1 MQHKVVITGA
11 TGMVGKGVLLECLDS
26 SKVAIVLAI
35 NRTTLNIK
43 HQKLKEILIDD
54 FFNMNEIEEDLKGYD
69 ACFFALG
76 ISSAGV
82 SEDKYKKITY
92 ELTMNFAQVF
102 LNNSKNSVFCYVSR
116 CRNRYYRKRAYQLGK
131 N

>member
-26 SKVAIVLAI
+26 SKVASVLAI
-35 NRTTLNIK
+35 NRTSLNIK

-54 FFNMNEIEEDLKGYD
+54 FFNLNEIEEDLKGYD

-82 SEDKYKKITY
+82 SEDKYKIITY
-92 ELTMNFAQVF
+92 
-102 LNNSKNSVFCYVSR
+102 
-116 CRNRYYRKRAYQLGK
+116 
-131 N
+131 